1 MGNGVKYCRFFDI
14 HRVLPKKLWQ
24 KIVLLNV
31 LVVAGLGITIDL
43 KVRNI
48 VTASMR
54 QDLTR
59 QGQSILRHLTD
70 RIADPVLLEDL
81 YQTKTSL
88 YDVLE
93 KEKEVEYIFVTDR
106 DGLLFADTFKN
117 GHPPD
122 LLEWNP
128 LKERDLAIQ
137 LLSTEK
143 GYIRD
148 VGMKLFSGME
158 PELHIGL
165 REDEVET
172 ALIRIRN
179 MVVVLTIL
187 VTFAGS
193 VFSCLLSRFITKPLQ
208 ELVNFTHSLSR
219 GEFGKE
225 LPVRAED
232 EVGELTATFN
242 MLSHELAQYRDKM
255 KESYKHMCRTETLS
269 ALGRLSA
276 GLAHELR
283 NPLASIKILFQT
295 FKDNPNLTTVDME
308 VVLNEVESMEEI
320 LSRFLSLTKTN
331 DLHINQVDLCAVV
344 DHVLSL
350 CRVQMKHQGIKVV
363 REGKRQLYIPADR
376 VMLEQALLNLIV
388 NALDAMP
395 TGGTLAVKIRWMKD
409 KAMVSVSD
417 SGKGIAQE
425 VQESIFS
432 PFFTTK
438 EDGTG
443 LGLSIVDHIVRLH
456 KGKISFTT
464 GETGST
470 FTISLKSR

>member
-14 HRVLPKKLWQ
+14 QRVLPKKLWQ
-24 KIVLLNV
+24 KIVLLNM
-31 LVVAGLGITIDL
+31 LVVVGLGISIDL

-54 QDLTR
+54 LDLTR
-59 QGQSILRHLTD
+59 QGQSIARHLTD

-88 YDVLE
+88 RDVLE
-93 KEKEVEYIFVTDR
+93 KEKEIEYIFVTDTE
-106 DGLLFADTFKN
+106 GSLFADTFED

-128 LKERDLAIQ
+128 LMERDTAIQ
-137 LLSTEK
+137 LLDTEK

-148 VGMKLFSGME
+148 VGIKIFSGME

-165 REDEVET
+165 REDEVEA

-187 VTFAGS
+187 VTLAGS
-193 VFSCLLSRFITKPLQ
+193 SLACLLSRFITKPLQ
-208 ELVNFTHSLSR
+208 ELVDFTRSLSR

-225 LPVRAED
+225 LPVRSSD
-232 EVGELTATFN
+232 EVGNLTATFN
-242 MLSHELAQYRDKM
+242 HLSRELAEYRKKM
-255 KESYKHMCRTETLS
+255 KDSYKHMCRAETLS

-295 FKDNPNLTTVDME
+295 FKDNPKLTPKDMN

-320 LSRFLSLTKTN
+320 LSRFLSLTKTD
-331 DLHINQVDLCAVV
+331 DLHITQVDLGAII

-350 CRVQMKHQGIKVV
+350 CRIQMKNQGIQVV
-363 REGKRQLYIPADR
+363 VEGERECVIQADR
-376 VMLEQALLNLIV
+376 VMVEQALLNLVV
-388 NALDAMP
+388 NALDAMS
-395 TGGTLAVKIRWMKD
+395 GGGILTTSLLRKND
-409 KAMVSVSD
+409 MVQVSISD
-417 SGKGIAQE
+417 SGSGISRE
-425 VQESIFS
+425 NQESIFS
-432 PFFTTK
+432 PFFTSK

-443 LGLSIVDHIVRLH
+443 LGLSIVEHIVRLH
-456 KGKISFTT
+456 KGEVSFTT
-464 GETGST
+464 GKTGTT
-470 FTISLKSR
+470 FTISLANQ